1 MTIKLVKLV
10 ALLLCLAVGLWAADP
25 WLGTWK
31 LNVAKSKLDPG
42 SPLKSSVTTTEMVG
56 DQMKKTMEPE
66 MTTGEKLKMSW
77 IGKLDGRDYPVQGAP
92 FSRTLAVRVLSPT
105 VREEIYKSDGRR
117 TITARG
123 VLAKDGKSMTWRIRG
138 TNTDGSPA
146 TGTFVF
152 EKQ

>member
-1 MTIKLVKLV
+1 MTTNLMKLV

-42 SPLKSSVTTTEMVG
+42 SPLKSSVTTSEMVG
-56 DQMKKTMEPE
+56 DQMKTTMEPE

-92 FSRTLAVRVLSPT
+92 FSRTLALRVLSPT
-105 VREEIYKSDGRR
+105 VREEIYKSDGKFNFA
-117 TITARG
+117 ARG
-123 VLAKDGKSMTWRIRG
+123 VLAKDGKSVTWRLKG
-138 TNTDGSPA
+138 TDPEGKPV